1 MDAQQL
7 ELFGNP
13 QFLTVRDCLSIYWD
27 IEGKYLPGRS
37 HKYDLK
43 RISEFFVNTF
53 LHELSSIDIQNYRR
67 WRKATNPL
75 IKGSSVNR
83 EHTRITRVVNAF
95 YEWKRTGKVN
105 AYDFT
110 KLELPKENP
119 GELVPKENERKYK
132 RNRVVTSDE
141 FMRFCDYA
149 HPEVRKICT
158 LAVLTLLRRKDIAL
172 LKDDNL
178 NKALDSISGIQSKT
192 GIPYNVPA
200 TLTVRIIFAKS
211 THKYICDFT
220 NWRRRFHRA
229 RVDSGVD
236 FQLRDLRRSGATHLL
251 MNGIDIRTIQKYL
264 GHADISMTE
273 VYLDPPMKIAKN
285 AAKKLEQE
293 FIMHLKMP
301 EFDLSEN

>member
-1 MDAQQL
+1 MEAHQL

-13 QFLTVRDCLSIYWD
+13 QFLTFRDCLSIYWD
-27 IEGKYLPGRS
+27 IEGKHLPGRS

-43 RISEFFVNTF
+43 RISEYFVHNFVHDLT
-53 LHELSSIDIQNYRR
+53 SNDVQNYRR
-67 WRKATNPL
+67 WRKSTNIL

-83 EHTRITRVVNAF
+83 EHTRITRVINAF
-95 YEWKRTGKVN
+95 YEWKRIGKVN
-105 AYDFT
+105 GYDFSR
-110 KLELPKENP
+110 LELPKENP

-132 RNRVVTSDE
+132 RNRVVTAEE
-141 FMRFCDYA
+141 FVRFCDYA

-172 LKDDNL
+172 LKDGNL
-178 NKALDSISGIQSKT
+178 NKALDTISGIQSKT

-200 TLTVRIIFAKS
+200 TLTVKIIFSKA

-220 NWRRRFHRA
+220 NWRRRFQRA
-229 RVDSGVD
+229 KNDSGVD

-251 MNGIDIRTIQKYL
+251 MKGIDIRTIQKFL

-273 VYLDPPMKIAKN
+273 VYLDPPMKVAKS
-285 AAKKLEQE
+285 AARKLEQE
-293 FIMHLKMP
+293 FITNINIP
-301 EFDLSEN
+301 EFNLSEN